1 MTRAAID
8 RSTDVGTD
16 LIERAFDPARDF
28 PAVVELIG
36 DVDRFDE
43 VPYFPNVAAL
53 EVDWAPAPTFDP
65 PNDLRLI
72 FDADRLV
79 AAGGHDWRERDG
91 KVIHTIELW
100 VRPDARRRGL
110 GTRLLAWAEA
120 RAREAVATGHGG
132 PRELRHR
139 LSMGTST
146 GIAAALAFAEAHGYA
161 PVRYSFGMRR
171 DLSEPIPDVPLPPGL
186 EVRPVTPDQHRL
198 IWDADVEAFRD
209 HWEAAVR
216 NEADFEQH
224 YRHPEVDTSL
234 WQVAWDGNEVA
245 GSVMNGIYVDEN
257 RELGVDLGWL
267 DHVSVRRPWRGRGL
281 AGALIARSLVILK
294 ERGMAEAALG
304 VDAENPTG
312 ALGLYERYGFR
323 VRETWVKLRKP
334 L

>member
-1 MTRAAID
+1 MTRAAI
-8 RSTDVGTD
+8 GTRTG
-16 LIERAFDPARDF
+16 LVERAFDRDRDF
-28 PAVVELIG
+28 PAMVELIWA
-36 DVDRFDE
+36 VNRFDE
-43 VPYFPNVAAL
+43 VPYFPTVEGL
-53 EVDWAPAPTFDP
+53 QVDWAPTPTFEPSRDH
-65 PNDLRLI
+65 RLI
-72 FDADRLV
+72 FDDDLLV
-79 AAGGHDWRERDG
+79 AAGGHQWRERDG
-91 KVIHTIELW
+91 KVIHSIELW
-100 VRPDARRRGL
+100 VRPESRRRGL

-120 RAREAVATGHGG
+120 RAREARAEGRGG
-132 PRELRHR
+132 PPALPHL

-146 GIAAALAFAEAHGYA
+146 SIAAALAFAEARGYD

-186 EVRPVTPDQHRL
+186 EIRPVTPDQHRR

-216 NEADFEQH
+216 NEADFEQAFA
-224 YRHPEVDTSL
+224 HPDNDTSL
-234 WQVAWDGNEVA
+234 WQVAWDGDEVA
-245 GSVMNGIYVDEN
+245 GSVMNGIYAEEN
-257 RELGVDLGWL
+257 RQLGVDLGWL

-281 AGALIARSLVILK
+281 AGALIARSLVILRD
-294 ERGMAEAALG
+294 RGMAEAALG